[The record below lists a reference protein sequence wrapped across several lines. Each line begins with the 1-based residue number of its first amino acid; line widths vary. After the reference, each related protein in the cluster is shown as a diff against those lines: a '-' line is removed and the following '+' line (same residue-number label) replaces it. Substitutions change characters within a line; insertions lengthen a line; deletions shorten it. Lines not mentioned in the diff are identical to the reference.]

1 MASLLEHFTA
11 WSVESDTPGV
21 DGLLIP
27 STMNKGLSSIEE
39 GMALAGYKP
48 HEIRYI
54 REYADITSCSEQDAV
69 VHLGIG
75 TQDRIAAAIALWKGW
90 GWLPMTA
97 AAMLNIKTLRPYSIP
112 PQFGERSP
120 RVVPIAMRGN
130 RLLYLTAH
138 HDDMTMTGIRSRLY
152 TVNAQIGRFV
162 DTIAK
167 MHVDKK
173 RFGEILR
180 DAGVLSDA
188 DIALC
193 LAEQERLGDLG
204 ARHHIGD
211 IIHHQGLIAAPVLV
225 ATLKRMGVTLE
236 SLSPEEVEHA
246 RHETQDVALA
256 LSTMGTV
263 EMLYRREIL
272 DTWSAFQKAYQ
283 SDHADKYGVM
293 IDALLTHCAYHGYSD
308 IHISPL
314 PHAGMIE
321 GRLDGVKGYLA
332 MMQRE
337 DYERSVGI
345 IINRLGSVDVRLQ
358 AEGRIPE
365 SILPAELRGRFEF
378 RVQYMHTIQGGETTG
393 SLTLRIM
400 NLMNETADV
409 ETLGFTKDDMRYIKR
424 MVQSGKGMILA
435 TGPTGSG
442 KTTTMYAL
450 MRLIDAIQTSVQ
462 TVENPVE
469 IRVGMWRQHQLL
481 REGPEHEEWAGWN
494 KGLLRNDP
502 DVVLQGEVRNA
513 DLMHQVADMA
523 NTGHLVFATYHAS
536 DAPLAVGRLREMRT
550 TNGEALDMDMISSL
564 MHCIIAQGLAR
575 RLCPHCCVADDREET
590 MKLLAMLPKDR
601 QVHLTPMR
609 ASDGGCPRCSG
620 TGYRGR
626 FLVYEILKFNRA
638 LRQQI
643 VEKQSLAQ
651 IASSIP
657 LEERITGRL
666 LQLIANGKTS
676 LEEAYRLVEEF

>member
-11 WSVESDTPGV
+11 WDTQSDFPGV

-27 STMNKGLSSIEE
+27 STMGKGLPNIEE
-39 GMALAGYKP
+39 GMAMAGYKP

-54 REYADITSCSEQDAV
+54 REYANTTARSEQEAV
-69 VHLGIG
+69 VNLGIG

-90 GWLPMTA
+90 AWLPMTA
-97 AAMLNIKTLRPYSIP
+97 AAILNIKPLRPYAIP

-120 RVVPIAMRGN
+120 RTVPLAMRGN

-138 HDDMTMTGIRSRLY
+138 HDDMTLTGIQSRLY
-152 TVNAQIGRFV
+152 TVNAQIARFV

-167 MHVDKK
+167 MHIDQK

-180 DAGVLSDA
+180 DAGVLNDA

-193 LAEQERLGDLG
+193 LAEQERLSDLG
-204 ARHHIGD
+204 ARHHIGE
-211 IIHHQGLIAAPVLV
+211 IIHHQGLIAAPILI
-225 ATLKRMGVTLE
+225 AAMKRMGIPLE
-236 SLSPEEVEHA
+236 KLSLTEAEHA
-246 RHETQDVALA
+246 HHETQEVTLA
-256 LSTMGTV
+256 LSTIGTV
-263 EMLYRREIL
+263 EMLYRREML
-272 DTWSAFQKAYQ
+272 DTWSVFQKAYQ
-283 SDHADKYGVM
+283 SDNADKYGSMV
-293 IDALLTHCAYHGYSD
+293 DAMLTHCAYHGYSD
-308 IHISPL
+308 IHFSPI
-314 PHAGMIE
+314 PDAGMIE
-321 GRLDGVKGYLA
+321 GRLDGVKGFMV

-345 IINRLGSVDVRLQ
+345 ILNRMGNVDIRLQ
-358 AEGRIPE
+358 AEGRISE
-365 SILPAELRGRFEF
+365 SILPAELKGRFEF
-378 RVQYMHTIQGGETTG
+378 RVQYMHVIQGGETTG

-409 ETLGFTKDDMRYIKR
+409 ETLGFTPDDLRYIKR
-424 MVQSGKGMILA
+424 MAQAGKGMILA

-442 KTTTMYAL
+442 KTTTMYAI
-450 MRLIDAIQTSVQ
+450 MRLVDAIQTSVQ
-462 TVENPVE
+462 SVENPVE

-481 REGPEHEEWAGWN
+481 REGSEHEEWAAWN

-513 DLMHQVADMA
+513 DLMHQVADMS

-564 MHCIIAQGLAR
+564 MHCIIAQGLTR
-575 RLCPHCCVADDREET
+575 RLCRHCCVADDRQDT
-590 MKLLAMLPKDR
+590 ANLLEMLPEEKR
-601 QVHLTPMR
+601 VGMTPMR
-609 ASDGGCPRCSG
+609 AGECGCPQCHG

-626 FLVYEILKFNRA
+626 FLVYEILKFNRE
-638 LRQQI
+638 LRQRI
-643 VEKQSLAQ
+643 VDKQSLAQ
-651 IASSIP
+651 IGSSIP
-657 LEERITGRL
+657 FTERITGRV
-666 LQLIANGKTS
+666 LQLIAGGKTS

>member
-11 WSVESDTPGV
+11 WDAESEAPGV

-27 STMNKGLSSIEE
+27 ATMGNGLANIED
-39 GMALAGYKP
+39 GMAMAGYKP

-54 REYADITSCSEQDAV
+54 REYADITGRSEQESV
-69 VHLGIG
+69 VNLGIG

-90 GWLPMTA
+90 PWLPMTA
-97 AAMLNIKTLRPYSIP
+97 AASLNIKSMRPYTIP

-120 RVVPIAMRGN
+120 RSVPLAMRGN

-138 HDDMTMTGIRSRLY
+138 HDDMTMTGIQSRLY
-152 TVNAQIGRFV
+152 TVNAQISRFV

-167 MHVDKK
+167 MRIDQK

-180 DAGVLSDA
+180 DAGVLSDS

-193 LAEQERLGDLG
+193 LSEQKRLNNLG
-204 ARHHIGD
+204 ARHHIGE
-211 IIHHQGLIAAPVLV
+211 IIHNHGLIAAPILI
-225 ATLKRMGVTLE
+225 ATLRRLNIPLE
-236 SLSPEEVEHA
+236 KLSLTEAEHA
-246 RHETQDVALA
+246 HHETQDVALA
-256 LSTMGTV
+256 LSTIGTV
-263 EMLYRREIL
+263 EMLYRREML
-272 DTWSAFQKAYQ
+272 DTWSAFQNAYQ
-283 SDHADKYGVM
+283 SEHADKYGTM
-293 IDALLTHCAYHGYSD
+293 IDTLLTHCAYHGYSD
-308 IHISPL
+308 IHFSPI
-314 PHAGMIE
+314 PDAGMIE
-321 GRLDGVKGYLA
+321 GRIDGVKGFIIML
-332 MMQRE
+332 QRE
-337 DYERSVGI
+337 AYERSVGI
-345 IINRLGSVDVRLQ
+345 ILNRLGSVDMRLQ

-365 SILPAELRGRFEF
+365 SILPAELKGRFEF
-378 RVQYMHTIQGGETTG
+378 RVQYMHVVQGGDTTG
-393 SLTLRIM
+393 SITLRIM
-400 NLMNETADV
+400 NLMNETADI
-409 ETLGFTKDDMRYIKR
+409 ETLGFTPEDLSYIKR
-424 MVQSGKGMILA
+424 MAQSGKGMILA

-442 KTTTMYAL
+442 KSTTMYAL
-450 MRLIDAIQTSVQ
+450 MRLVDAILTSVQ

-550 TNGEALDMDMISSL
+550 SNGEALDMDMISSL

-575 RLCPHCCVADDREET
+575 RLCPHCCVTDDREET
-590 MKLLAMLPKDR
+590 AKLLAMLPKEKI
-601 QVHLTPMR
+601 VGKTPLR
-609 ASDGGCPRCSG
+609 ASESGCTKCYG

-626 FLVYEILKFNRA
+626 FLVYEILKFNRE
-638 LRQQI
+638 LRQRI

-651 IASSIP
+651 IASAIP
-657 LEERITGRL
+657 FEERITGRL
-666 LQLIANGKTS
+666 LHLVAAGKTS